1 MNGLREIVPPKNVNI
16 VLSTFKK
23 KVVAPKIILMTLVK
37 IYQYILAYLPNLSHT
52 YIKIQNWVYNIYLD
66 L

>member
-23 KVVAPKIILMTLVK
+23 NVVAPKN
-37 IYQYILAYLPNLSHT
+37 YPDYIGKNESVLAYLPNLSHT

>member
-1 MNGLREIVPPKNVNI
+1 MSDDIGKNV
-16 VLSTFKK
+16 S
-23 KVVAPKIILMTLVK
+23 VV
-37 IYQYILAYLPNLSHT
+37 LAYLPNLSHT

>member
-1 MNGLREIVPPKNVNI
+1 MNGLREILPPKNVNN
-16 VLSTFKK
+16 VPSTLKK

-37 IYQYILAYLPNLSHT
+37 CSSILAYLPNLSHT